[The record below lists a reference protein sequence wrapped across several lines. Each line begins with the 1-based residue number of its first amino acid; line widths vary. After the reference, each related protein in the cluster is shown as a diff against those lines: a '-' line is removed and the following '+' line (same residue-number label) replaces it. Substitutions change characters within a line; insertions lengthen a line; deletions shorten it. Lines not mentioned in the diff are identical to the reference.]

1 MTPGRRRTSVH
12 ITRRPEYLTCNEV
25 GLVSADHDTDYD
37 RMDADLRMELVLGR
51 VGVAC
56 LPLYLAT
63 GISLE
68 GVNREGVSALGLT
81 AWKM

>member
-1 MTPGRRRTSVH
+1 
-12 ITRRPEYLTCNEV
+12 
-25 GLVSADHDTDYD
+25 
-37 RMDADLRMELVLGR
+37 MDADLRMELVLGR